1 MENFKYSIND
11 ISSEVFYMERANSGL
26 KEILEKIMKFWN
38 KFKYK
43 FNQVVI
49 FNDLYKVIDDILK
62 IVFKDFEVEN
72 RNINKL
78 KYMINTSKFDDK
90 IQIEE
95 IMNIRHETQALFVTV
110 STALDACSTIIKK
123 LDSAIDAGSY
133 NQILK

>member
-11 ISSEVFYMERANSGL
+11 ISSEVFCMERANSGL

-38 KFKYK
+38 KSKYK

-49 FNDLYKVIDDILK
+49 FNDLYKVMNDLLK

-95 IMNIRHETQALFVTV
+95 IMNVRHETQALFVTV
-110 STALDACSTIIKK
+110 STALDACSIIIKK
-123 LDSAIDAGSY
+123 LDSAINTGSC